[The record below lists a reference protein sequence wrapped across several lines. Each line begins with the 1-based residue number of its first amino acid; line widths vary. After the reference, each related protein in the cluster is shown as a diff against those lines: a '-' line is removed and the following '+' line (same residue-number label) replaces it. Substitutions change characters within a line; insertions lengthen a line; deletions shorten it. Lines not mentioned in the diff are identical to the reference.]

1 MFHHNAGL
9 LVMDTDMF
17 EKPFVAK
24 YIYVMLIK
32 DTKAMHCAINFIAC
46 KSMWIE
52 GGKIFICE
60 ALNSKITLFFLIV
73 YR

>member
-1 MFHHNAGL
+1 
-9 LVMDTDMF
+9 MF

-32 DTKAMHCAINFIAC
+32 DTKVMNFAINFIAC
-46 KSMWIE
+46 KSMWIK

-60 ALNSKITLFFLIV
+60 ALNPKITLFFLIIF
-73 YR
+73 